1 LPGFYSWLISFTLDP
16 DTVVAGDGIVDGPE
30 HTEAETRWVAPEKQE
45 LHWENWGEQHALYD
59 ARSGETHLLAEQTA
73 RVLQQLVACPGTA
86 REVMEALCSE
96 SGECCDEQSLEHS
109 ARLLRQLHNVGLIEK
124 ADT

>member
-1 LPGFYSWLISFTLDP
+1 M
-16 DTVVAGDGIVDGPE
+16 AGDVIVDGPE

-45 LHWENWGEQHALYD
+45 LHWESWGEQHALYD
-59 ARSGETHLLAEQTA
+59 ARSGETHLLTEQTM
-73 RVLQQLVACPGTA
+73 RVLQQLVVRPGTA
-86 REVMEALCSE
+86 REVTEALCGE
-96 SGECCDEQSLEHS
+96 SGECCDEQSLESS

>member
-1 LPGFYSWLISFTLDP
+1 
-16 DTVVAGDGIVDGPE
+16 VAGDGIVDGPE

-45 LHWENWGEQHALYD
+45 LHWESWGEQHALYD

-73 RVLQQLVACPGTA
+73 RVLQQLVMCSGTA

-96 SGECCDEQSLEHS
+96 SGKCCDEQSLES
-109 ARLLRQLHNVGLIEK
+109 AARLLRQLHNVGLIEK
-124 ADT
+124 AGT